1 MAMGIV
7 NVPGGGG
14 SEEKLTNHLA
24 DKNNP
29 HGVTAEQIGA
39 AAAHHTHTVGQISGL
54 PTSLPASDVYDWA
67 KQPNKPTYTANE
79 VGAAPSG
86 HTHTAGQISGLP
98 TSLPASDVYPWAK
111 QPNKPAYSASEV
123 GAAGSNHNHDDR
135 YYTEAEVNNLLTSIK
150 TRLTKLE
157 GSVDMAKLVYSVRGN
172 ISTGSGRFTKT
183 YNAAF
188 VRVKVSHGGYPTSG
202 SGYLGMA
209 YVDVPKGGDGSLCGV
224 ALDMYISYGSNGELS
239 IEGHEHDS
247 SRANYEY
254 VHIEFYN
261 Y

>member
-1 MAMGIV
+1 MS
-7 NVPGGGG
+7 GGVYRLKTAGG
-14 SEEKLTNHLA
+14 SDMAAHIART
-24 DKNNP
+24 DNP

-39 AAAHHTHTVGQISGL
+39 AAA
-54 PTSLPASDVYDWA
+54 
-67 KQPNKPTYTANE
+67 N
-79 VGAAPSG
+79 

-111 QPNKPAYSASEV
+111 QPSKPAYSANEV

-135 YYTEAEVNNLLTSIK
+135 YYTEAEVNNLLSSIK

-157 GSVDMAKLVYSVRGN
+157 GSVDMAKLVYSTAGMV
-172 ISTGSGRFTKT
+172 GSNSFTKT

-188 VRVKVSHGGYPTSG
+188 VRVKVSHGEYASSNSG
-202 SGYLGMA
+202 GYLGMA
-209 YVDVPKGGDGSLCGV
+209 YVDVPKGGDGRLGGV
-224 ALDMYISYGSNGELS
+224 AMDMHITYGTDGTLNIGGTQNG
-239 IEGHEHDS
+239 G

-254 VHIEFYN
+254 IHVEFYN

>member
-39 AAAHHTHTVGQISGL
+39 AAANHTHTV
-54 PTSLPASDVYDWA
+54 
-67 KQPNKPTYTANE
+67 
-79 VGAAPSG
+79 
-86 HTHTAGQISGLP
+86 GQISGLP

-111 QPNKPAYSASEV
+111 QPNKPTYSASEV

-135 YYTEAEVNNLLTSIK
+135 YCTEAEVNNLLTSIK

-157 GSVDMAKLVYSVRGN
+157 GSVDMAKLVYSMRGS
-172 ISTGSGRFTKT
+172 ISSRSFEKT
-183 YNAAF
+183 YDAAF
-188 VRVKVSHGGYPTSG
+188 VRVKVSHGGCPTSV
-202 SGYLGMA
+202 SVGYLGMA

-224 ALDMYISYGSNGELS
+224 SLDMYISYGSNGELR

>member
-29 HGVTAEQIGA
+29 HGVTAAQIGA
-39 AAAHHTHTVGQISGL
+39 AAA
-54 PTSLPASDVYDWA
+54 
-67 KQPNKPTYTANE
+67 N
-79 VGAAPSG
+79 

-111 QPNKPAYSASEV
+111 QPNKPTYSASEV

-135 YYTEAEVNNLLTSIK
+135 YYTEAEVNNLLSSIK

-157 GSVDMAKLVYSVRGN
+157 GSVDMAKLVYSTAGMV
-172 ISTGSGRFTKT
+172 SSSFTKT

-188 VRVKVSHGGYPTSG
+188 VRVKVSHGEYASSNSG
-202 SGYLGMA
+202 GYLGMA
-209 YVDVPKGGDGSLCGV
+209 YVDVPKGGDGRLGGV
-224 ALDMYISYGSNGELS
+224 AMDMHITYGTDGTLNIDGTQNG
-239 IEGHEHDS
+239 G

-254 VHIEFYN
+254 IHVEFYN